1 MAIPDLV
8 SLVLKPHKRGPGPK
22 ASWPGK
28 AVADVGPIRAK
39 LEIEGRARDPRHVQS
54 GGRHQASWLQPAH
67 ERPVCARSGRLPAGS
82 WAEQTRKTPSR
93 ADLQQVGIFAE
104 ESLGRYST
112 HAFVIDH
119 SDHPAANDTRD
130 LASPLHRVAQLGD
143 AANRL
148 DQDTAR
154 DREINRCHF
163 LIQQN
168 QGSATI

>member
-1 MAIPDLV
+1 MATQQQRSPKISFREIFRVVRFSTFATV
-8 SLVLKPHKRGPGPK
+8 S
-22 ASWPGK
+22 
-28 AVADVGPIRAK
+28 
-39 LEIEGRARDPRHVQS
+39 
-54 GGRHQASWLQPAH
+54 
-67 ERPVCARSGRLPAGS
+67 ARSGRLPAGS
-82 WAEQTRKTPSR
+82 WAKQTRKRPSR
-93 ADLQQVGIFAE
+93 ANLQQVGIFAE

-112 HAFVIDH
+112 HAFVIDN
-119 SDHPAANDTRD
+119 SDHPAANGTRD
-130 LASPLHRVAQLGD
+130 LVSPLHRVAQLGD